1 MSEFCPL
8 DYVRGEARA
17 ASIPPASTRPP
28 RNRHAHGIPNHYSSD
43 QLGTAAYF
51 TNPAV
56 VYATVNLCCLRWL
69 VSHILPSCTHPR
81 RVACVIHS
89 SCTHARR
96 ARVRGARLTSVGART
111 RLAMV
116 ACPLRRA
123 DTCPAPAAI
132 IRSPPPS
139 AAPRRH
145 QPRRNPS
152 MRSACSGG
160 AHAAIRVTP
169 RAPARATHTAPV
181 RVTSAWPAC
190 LTRSCTPAAR
200 IRSRSCPTTC
210 PCPRLCCGGR
220 VLASAAGDV
229 SSPLLRGTCPRL

>member
-1 MSEFCPL
+1 MRVFTAREIQQTRMRRQLMSEFCPL

-111 RLAMV
+111 RRAIV

-132 IRSPPPS
+132 SRSPPPS

-145 QPRRNPS
+145 QPRRYQ
-152 MRSACSGG
+152 R
-160 AHAAIRVTP
+160 AAIR
-169 RAPARATHTAPV
+169 AWGARARAAP
-181 RVTSAWPAC
+181 
-190 LTRSCTPAAR
+190 TR
-200 IRSRSCPTTC
+200 RSESRPGH
-210 PCPRLCCGGR
+210 PPGPRTRRLSESRRRGR
-220 VLASAAGDV
+220 HA
-229 SSPLLRGTCPRL
+229 